1 MLKVLSVERQE
12 SLDNLATNEEVH
24 YEKDT
29 VYVQDYKEDVNSNAG
44 RHDDVHINQSQSSNA
59 QCRRNA

>member
-1 MLKVLSVERQE
+1 MIKVLSVERQE

-24 YEKDT
+24 YEKD
-29 VYVQDYKEDVNSNAG
+29 VQDYKEDVNSNAG

>member
-1 MLKVLSVERQE
+1 MFKVLIVERQE

-24 YEKDT
+24 YEKD
-29 VYVQDYKEDVNSNAG
+29 VQDYKEDVNSNAG